1 MEILCP
7 AKVNLCLHVTGKRQ
21 DGYHNLY
28 SLMCCID
35 IWDRLAIEVAGRG
48 IRITCTNPEV
58 PDDQSNLAY
67 RAAERFIDQ
76 LTTQYGQPCDG
87 VKIHIDKQIPIA
99 AGLGGGS
106 SDAAAV
112 FSGLNRHFGS
122 PFSRKDLMVLAL
134 EIGADVPFFIF
145 GRAAIATGIGEQLEP
160 YPSLKPYNVVLIY
173 PGIRVSTAEV
183 YKNLDLG
190 LTNYEKEPKKLL
202 LEDKVYDAA
211 LHLCNDLE
219 SVVFSCFPE
228 IVSIKKALL
237 DNGAIG
243 ALVSGSGSSVFG
255 LYEDLTTAQNAKRA
269 LDSNTAWK
277 VFSTQLVIDGGCRIQ
292 EH

>member
-7 AKVNLCLHVTGKRQ
+7 AKVNLCLYVTGRRP

-35 IWDRLAIEVAGRG
+35 IWDRLTIEMTGRG

-67 RAAERFIDQ
+67 KAAKRFIDQ
-76 LTTQYGQPCDG
+76 LIALHGQQCDG
-87 VKIHIDKQIPIA
+87 VKIHIDKKIPIA

-112 FSGLNRHFGS
+112 FYGLNRCFGS
-122 PFSRKDLMVLAL
+122 PFSRRDLMALAL

-145 GRAAIATGIGEQLEP
+145 GKAAIATGVGEHLEP
-160 YPSLKPYNVVLIY
+160 FSNLKPYYVVLIY

-183 YKNLDLG
+183 YKKLDLG
-190 LTNYEKEPKKLL
+190 LTNYEKKPKKLL
-202 LEDKVYDAA
+202 LEDRVYDAA

-219 SVVFSCFPE
+219 SVVLSSFPE
-228 IVSIKKALL
+228 LVGIKKALL
-237 DNGAIG
+237 ENGADG

-277 VFSTQLVIDGGCRIQ
+277 VFSTQLVIDGGCRVQ

>member
-1 MEILCP
+1 MEIHCP
-7 AKVNLCLHVTGKRQ
+7 AKVNLCLHVTGRRP

-35 IWDRLAIEVAGRG
+35 IWDRLSIEVAGRG
-48 IRITCTNPEV
+48 IQITCTNPEV
-58 PDDQSNLAY
+58 PDDQTNLAY
-67 RAAERFIDQ
+67 QAAERFIAQ
-76 LTTQYGQPCDG
+76 LTTLHGQACDG
-87 VKIHIDKQIPIA
+87 VKIHIDKQIPIS

-106 SDAAAV
+106 SNAAAV
-112 FSGLNRHFGS
+112 FYGLNHWFGS
-122 PFSRKDLMVLAL
+122 LFSQRDLMALAL

-145 GRAAIATGIGEQLEP
+145 GEAAIATGVGEQLEP
-160 YPSLKPYNVVLIY
+160 YTDLKPYYVVLIY
-173 PGIRVSTAEV
+173 PGIRISTAEV

-190 LTNYEKEPKKLL
+190 LTNYKKEPKKLL
-202 LEDKVYDAA
+202 LEDRVYDAA
-211 LHLCNDLE
+211 LHLFNDLE
-219 SVVFSCFPE
+219 SVVFSSFPE
-228 IVSIKKALL
+228 LVGVKKALME
-237 DNGAIG
+237 NGAVG

-277 VFSTQLVIDGGCRIQ
+277 VFSTQLVIDGGCRVQ